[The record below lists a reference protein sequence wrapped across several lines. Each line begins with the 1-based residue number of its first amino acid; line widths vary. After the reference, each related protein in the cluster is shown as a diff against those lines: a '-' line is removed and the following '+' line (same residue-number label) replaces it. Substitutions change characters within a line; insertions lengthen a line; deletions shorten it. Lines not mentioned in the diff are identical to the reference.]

1 MSCTRECSGICIV
14 TFSKCHKK
22 RENFPTTATSPVQ
35 ALRPAP
41 QQQSQNQHHAQQQV
55 AVTGQ
60 PTQPAPQRLRFSAAF
75 SSPGE
80 KKTPDSDRKI
90 SSCLTQVSHA
100 SKTRARARA
109 KLTGFLQ
116 DRGDESY
123 RLHGLPQAHIVSE
136 DAAMPSPKLGVEPLH
151 L

>member
-35 ALRPAP
+35 ASRPAP

-80 KKTPDSDRKI
+80 KKNTGQRQKNLLLLDPSIPR
-90 SSCLTQVSHA
+90 VEN
-100 SKTRARARA
+100 ARACARKA
-109 KLTGFLQ
+109 HRFSAGPRRRELSTA
-116 DRGDESY
+116 RSSPSPY
-123 RLHGLPQAHIVSE
+123 RLRGCRHAQP
-136 DAAMPSPKLGVEPLH
+136 
-151 L
+151 